1 MDDEC
6 RRVVEEVLRGDN
18 GMRVAGV
25 VEGRLW
31 VSCVSCPNKA
41 LLNNDKAVRDCKTR
55 VRVET
60 GGFVLTVCGGCEE
73 ADRERLGAGQTWGIR
88 IQRENIAASRGYRAI
103 ERWCGEQGWV
113 RPAIRTERVL
123 DRRALLREQVE
134 GTRVR
139 SIKVTERGGKD
150 WVEILDYVEAGF
162 LG

>member
-1 MDDEC
+1 MK
-6 RRVVEEVLRGDN
+6 GDN
-18 GMRVAGV
+18 GMRVAAV

-41 LLNNDKAVRDCKTR
+41 LLNNDKAVRDCKNR
-55 VRVET
+55 IRVES

-73 ADRERLGAGQTWGIR
+73 ADRERLGAGQTGGIR
-88 IQRENIAASRGYRAI
+88 IQRENIAASPGYRAI

-123 DRRALLREQVE
+123 ERRALLRDQVE

-139 SIKVTERGGKD
+139 SVKVTEKGGKD
-150 WVEILDYVEAGF
+150 WVEI
-162 LG
+162 